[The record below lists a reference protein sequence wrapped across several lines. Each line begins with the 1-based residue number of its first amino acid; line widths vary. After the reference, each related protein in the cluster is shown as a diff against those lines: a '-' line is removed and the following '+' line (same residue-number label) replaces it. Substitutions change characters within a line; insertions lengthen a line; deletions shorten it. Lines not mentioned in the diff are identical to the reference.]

1 MPRID
6 LSTGPDNIKTVLALA
21 ENAWYQA
28 EGRREFASHRQ
39 TSKQKFINFYKQIK

>member
-6 LSTGPDNIKTVLALA
+6 PSTGPDNIKTVLALA

-28 EGRREFASHRQ
+28 EGRRDFAYHRQ
-39 TSKQKFINFYKQIK
+39 TSKQKFTFFYKQIK